1 MLKRMVIL
9 LVLVFIVANTA
20 YAGSGWESDYDILWD
35 INVYDRCKG
44 EEKIYNNSY
53 IVNNEQLWV
62 VFIPDQMRGGPPHGK
77 TIRIPRVD
85 PCKSISMEAAY

>member
-9 LVLVFIVANTA
+9 LALFSIGATMA
-20 YAGSGWESDYDILWD
+20 LAGSGWESDYDILWN

-62 VFIPDQMRGGPPHGK
+62 VFIPDQMRGGPPNGK
-77 TIRIPRVD
+77 VVRIPRVD